1 MPDSQA
7 PENDR
12 SLTLTD
18 AAIRELI
25 GPYASAY
32 FALRRHLNREASL
45 ILAAHGLG
53 LSTVAREEA
62 REQVAS

>member
-1 MPDSQA
+1 MIKETAS
-7 PENDR
+7 NDR
-12 SLTLTD
+12 SLSLTD

-25 GPYASAY
+25 GPYAVAY
-32 FALRRHLNREASL
+32 FSLRRYLNREASL

-62 REQVAS
+62 RERVAS